1 MAEHPEI
8 DRLVRQVARRHDGF
22 LARNIVVRGLGIAA
36 GVSVLASLAWILRGH
51 AVPAM
56 VPLGVLALGMI
67 AGIGWWIGKRMRMA
81 AAVRETDRFFDL
93 KDAIASARHL
103 ASTRPD
109 DATTSLQWEWLKP
122 RLASCDAN
130 TIRLPFPRRSAVASA
145 GLLAVAAWLGLMP
158 PSPQVLAAQKEAQE
172 TRERVSESKEELE
185 KLIEELEKDI
195 TAPEEKEAVKMD
207 EFRKMVDAIDENGN
221 KAEAARQFAR
231 IEQKLRDAS
240 KALDQR
246 RDEETMH
253 LAAKELAKAEET
265 DPRQLGKKL
274 DAKELKEAAEMLEK
288 LAGKKLDPKD
298 LKDAKTPEEKK
309 EKLDEAKK
317 ELAKMRAVSKRLAAA
332 GKQRQ
337 GARNA
342 QGNQNGQNAQGQ
354 GNQGENQDGQQA
366 EGNGQQAEPL
376 EDLMAELDDAAAE
389 AEKDLQEMELDPD
402 AEQGDGEAMEKAN
415 GALGK
420 LGKHMKGMHGKRM
433 AKGKL
438 DQLRDALAQAGAF
451 SQGQSQMLGLAQG
464 QGGQKAGVGTDESR
478 RKERDDSQKNGH
490 LTELKGQHGEGPSLS
505 SVEEADSGTGVSGRR
520 GETKQREFARQTES
534 FVQRDDVPESL
545 KLGVRNYFENL
556 QAAQPAAKEENK

>member
-1 MAEHPEI
+1 MTEHPEI
-8 DRLVRQVARRHDGF
+8 DRLIHQVARRHDGF
-22 LARNIVVRGLGIAA
+22 LARNIFVRGLGIVA
-36 GVSVLASLAWILRGH
+36 GGSVLASLLWVLRGYS
-51 AVPAM
+51 VPAV
-56 VPLGVLALGMI
+56 VPLILLFVGFVTGI
-67 AGIGWWIGKRMRMA
+67 AWWAWKRMRTP

-103 ASTRPD
+103 TATRPED
-109 DATTSLQWEWLKP
+109 PTTTLQWEWLKP
-122 RLASCDAN
+122 RLAACDPG
-130 TIRLPFPRRSAVASA
+130 TIHSPFPRRSAAVSA
-145 GLLAVAAWLGLMP
+145 GLLVVAVWLGVMP
-158 PSPQVLAAQKEAQE
+158 PSPQVLAAQKEARE
-172 TRERVSESKEELE
+172 TRERVAESKQELE
-185 KLIEELEKDI
+185 NLIEELEKDI

-207 EFRKMVDAIDENGN
+207 EFRKMVESIDESGN
-221 KAEAARQFAR
+221 KADAARQFAR

-246 RDEETMH
+246 RDEETVH
-253 LAAKELAKAEET
+253 LASKELAKAEET
-265 DPRQLGKKL
+265 EPRQLGKKL
-274 DAKELKEAAEMLEK
+274 DEKELKDAAEMLEK
-288 LAGKKLDPKD
+288 LAGKKLDKQD
-298 LKDAKTPEEKK
+298 LKNAKTPEEKK
-309 EKLDEAKK
+309 QKLDDAKK

-342 QGNQNGQNAQGQ
+342 QGQQNGQNAQGKGSQ
-354 GNQGENQDGQQA
+354 GDNQQGQMA

-389 AEKDLQEMELDPD
+389 IEKDLQEMELDPD
-402 AEQGDGEAMEKAN
+402 AEKGDEAAMEKAN

-438 DQLRDALAQAGAF
+438 DQLRDALAQAGSF

-478 RKERDDSQKNGH
+478 RKERDDSQKNGQ

-556 QAAQPAAKEENK
+556 QSAQPAAKEDK

>member
-8 DRLVRQVARRHDGF
+8 DRLVHRVARRHDGF
-22 LARNIVVRGLGIAA
+22 LARNIAVRGLGIVA
-36 GVSVLASLAWILRGH
+36 GTSALASLVWVLRGYP
-51 AVPAM
+51 VPAL
-56 VPLGVLALGMI
+56 VPLAILSVGIVT
-67 AGIGWWIGKRMRMA
+67 GIGWWVWKRMRLA

-103 ASTRPD
+103 AATRPD
-109 DATTSLQWEWLKP
+109 EPTTTLQWEWLKP
-122 RLASCDAN
+122 RLAACDPG
-130 TIRLPFPRRSAVASA
+130 TIRSPFPRRSAGASA
-145 GLLAVAAWLGLMP
+145 GLLLVAVWLGLMP
-158 PSPQVLAAQKEAQE
+158 PSPQVLAAQKEARE
-172 TRERVSESKEELE
+172 TRERVAESKQELE
-185 KLIEELEKDI
+185 KLIGEMEKDI
-195 TAPEEKEAVKMD
+195 TAPEEREAVKMD
-207 EFRKMVDAIDENGN
+207 EFRRMVEAINESGD
-221 KAEAARQFAR
+221 KADAARQFAR

-253 LAAKELAKAEET
+253 LASKELAKAEET
-265 DPRQLGKKL
+265 EPRQLGKKME
-274 DAKELKEAAEMLEK
+274 AKELKEAAEMVEK
-288 LAGKKLDPKD
+288 LAGKKLDKQD

-309 EKLDEAKK
+309 QKLSEAKK

-342 QGNQNGQNAQGQ
+342 QGQQNGQNAQGQ
-354 GNQGENQDGQQA
+354 GNQGENQQGQMA

-389 AEKDLQEMELDPD
+389 VEKELQEIELDPD
-402 AEQGDGEAMEKAN
+402 AEKGDEAAMEKAN
-415 GALGK
+415 GVLGK

-438 DQLRDALAQAGAF
+438 DQLRDALAQAGSF
-451 SQGQSQMLGLAQG
+451 SQGQSQMLGLAEEP
-464 QGGQKAGVGTDESR
+464 GGRKAGVGTDESR
-478 RKERDDSQKNGH
+478 RQERDNSQKNGQ

-505 SVEEADSGTGVSGRR
+505 SVEEADSGAGVSGRR
-520 GETKQREFARQTES
+520 GDIRQREFARQTES

-556 QAAQPAAKEENK
+556 QSAQPAAKEDK